1 MANGMWVRTGSER
14 LGTIW
19 LSIIAHLSISL
30 PPPSLSSRSHT
41 NTLTPLKLLK
51 LPFPTFRCSAC
62 NGLTLTLLQHA
73 NWATARKEKAAVV
86 IFSCYKSGFSLF
98 LHFSPTQT
106 WNNINSSLTCCSSFK
121 PLYKTISACIF
132 SMSSPSGTWILA
144 TLIQN
149 WTLPRELDS

>member
-1 MANGMWVRTGSER
+1 MSENWVRTTR
-14 LGTIW
+14 YNMTQ
-19 LSIIAHLSISL
+19 HYR
-30 PPPSLSSRSHT
+30 PSPHPHPHPLSSRSHT

-62 NGLTLTLLQHA
+62 TGLALTLLQHA
-73 NWATARKEKAAVV
+73 NWATARRRGEKKRATVV

-106 WNNINSSLTCCSSFK
+106 LNNISSSLTCCSFFK

-132 SMSSPSGTWILA
+132 SMVTPSGTWILA

-149 WTLPRELDS
+149 WMLPRELNS